1 MNPRVLLSFFLL
13 LPLLLSCS
21 LQKFCSKRFPPEI
34 IRKDSIRFIEKV
46 VYRDTLLY
54 MHIKGD
60 TIYDT
65 LVVDSTGYASSFL
78 ETSFARST
86 ATFNKGK
93 LFHELSQ
100 KDSLISTLVERG
112 IKERYIESFEGSR
125 ETSVIVKNELTGW
138 QHTQIY
144 AAWILAGIMLIQFL
158 WKKIL
163 ASAISR
169 LHKFFNKSRHPP

>member
-21 LQKFCSKRFPPEI
+21 LQKYCSKRFPPEI
-34 IRKDSIRFIEKV
+34 IRKDSIRFVEKV

-65 LVVDSTGYASSFL
+65 LVVDTTGSASSIL

-100 KDSLISTLVERG
+100 KDSLMSTLVERG
-112 IKERYIESFEGSR
+112 IKERYVESFEGSR

-144 AAWILAGIMLIQFL
+144 AAWILAGIMLVQLLWRKFL
-158 WKKIL
+158 TGVFTKLLKYFK
-163 ASAISR
+163 SA
-169 LHKFFNKSRHPP
+169 HPP

>member
-21 LQKFCSKRFPPEI
+21 LQKYCSKRFPPEI
-34 IRKDSIRFIEKV
+34 IQKDSIRFVEKV
-46 VYRDTLLY
+46 IYRDTLLY
-54 MHIKGD
+54 IHIKGD

-65 LVVDSTGYASSFL
+65 LVVDTSGSASSIL

-125 ETSVIVKNELTGW
+125 ETIVVVKNELTGW

-144 AAWILAGIMLIQFL
+144 AAWILAGIMLVQLLWRKFL
-158 WKKIL
+158 PGVFTKLLKYFK
-163 ASAISR
+163 SA
-169 LHKFFNKSRHPP
+169 HPP